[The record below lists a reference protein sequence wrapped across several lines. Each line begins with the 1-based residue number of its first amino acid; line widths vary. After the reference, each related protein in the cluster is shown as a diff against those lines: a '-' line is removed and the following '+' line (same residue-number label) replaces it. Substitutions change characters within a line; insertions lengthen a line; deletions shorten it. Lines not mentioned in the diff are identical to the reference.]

1 MNSTVKLAISTGE
14 PAGIGPEVSIAA
26 ANAFIADNPH
36 TKITL
41 YGDRS
46 LLQSRSLASQIQI
59 AHIPLVK
66 PNQIGRLNLENAPY
80 VLSVIQEASEAC
92 RSGVHDALITAPVQ
106 KSILSRPSIEFSGHT
121 EFLAQL
127 DGKDQV
133 VMMLCGEISDTKSED
148 KKPFSLRVALAST
161 HLPIQQVAQSIQY
174 KSLLQTIRIIHSDLQ
189 TRFGIASPIIMVTGL
204 NPHAGEDGHLGR
216 EEIDTIIP
224 AIKAAQA
231 EGIKVS
237 GPFPADT
244 LFNPARLQAA
254 DAVLAMYHDQGLA
267 PFKFATFTEGVNV
280 TLGLSYIRTSVDH
293 GTALDIAGHDKADWH
308 SMYAALNL
316 AQELTLRQK
325 RFNASG
331 T

>member
-46 LLQSRSLASQIQI
+46 LLQSHSLASQIQI

-66 PNQIGRLNLENAPY
+66 PNQIGRLNPENAPY

-133 VMMLCGEISDTKSED
+133 VMMLCGEISDPKSED

-224 AIKAAQA
+224 AIKAAQV
-231 EGIKVS
+231 EGIKIS

-308 SMYAALNL
+308 SMFAALNL

>member
-46 LLQSRSLASQIQI
+46 LFQSQSLASQIQI
-59 AHIPLVK
+59 AHIPLIK
-66 PNQIGRLNLENAPY
+66 PNQIGRLNPENAPY
-80 VLSVIQEASEAC
+80 VLSVIQGSSEAC

-133 VMMLCGEISDTKSED
+133 VMMLCGEISDPKSED
-148 KKPFSLRVALAST
+148 KKSFPLRVALAST

-224 AIKAAQA
+224 AIKAAQV
-231 EGIKVS
+231 EGIKIS

-244 LFNPARLQAA
+244 LFNPARLQVA

>member
-36 TKITL
+36 SKITL

-46 LLQSRSLASQIQI
+46 LLQSQSLVSQIQI
-59 AHIPLVK
+59 AHIPLIK
-66 PNQIGRLNLENAPY
+66 PNQIGRLNPENAPY
-80 VLSVIQEASEAC
+80 VLSVIQESSEAC

-106 KSILSRPSIEFSGHT
+106 KSILSRPSLEFSGHT

-133 VMMLCGEISDTKSED
+133 VMMLCGEISDPKSED

-224 AIKAAQA
+224 AIKAAQV
-231 EGIKVS
+231 EEIKIS

-244 LFNPARLQAA
+244 LFNPVRLQAA

>member
-26 ANAFIADNPH
+26 ANVFIDANPH

-46 LLQSRSLASQIQI
+46 LLQSQSLVSQIQI
-59 AHIPLVK
+59 AHIPLIK

-80 VLSVIQEASEAC
+80 VLSVIQESSEAC

-133 VMMLCGEISDTKSED
+133 VMMLCGEISDPKSED
-148 KKPFSLRVALAST
+148 KKSFPLRVALAST

-224 AIKAAQA
+224 AIKAAQV
-231 EGIKVS
+231 EGIKIS

>member
-46 LLQSRSLASQIQI
+46 LFQSQSLASQIQI
-59 AHIPLVK
+59 AHIPLIK
-66 PNQIGRLNLENAPY
+66 PNQIGRLNPENAPY

-133 VMMLCGEISDTKSED
+133 VMMLCGEISDPKSED

-161 HLPIQQVAQSIQY
+161 HLPIQKVAQSIQY

-189 TRFGIASPIIMVTGL
+189 THFGIASPIIMVTGL

-224 AIKAAQA
+224 AIKAAQV
-231 EGIKVS
+231 EGIKIS

>member
-46 LLQSRSLASQIQI
+46 LFQSQSLASQIQI
-59 AHIPLVK
+59 AHIPLIK
-66 PNQIGRLNLENAPY
+66 PNQIGRLNPENAPY

-133 VMMLCGEISDTKSED
+133 VMMLCGEISDPKSED

-189 TRFGIASPIIMVTGL
+189 ARFGIASPIIMVTGL

-224 AIKAAQA
+224 AIKAAQV
-231 EGIKVS
+231 EGIKIS

-244 LFNPARLQAA
+244 LFNPARLQVA

>member
-46 LLQSRSLASQIQI
+46 LLQSQSLVSQIQI
-59 AHIPLVK
+59 AHIPLIK
-66 PNQIGRLNLENAPY
+66 PNQIGRLNPENAPY

-133 VMMLCGEISDTKSED
+133 VMMLCGEISDPKSED
-148 KKPFSLRVALAST
+148 KKSFPLRVALAST

-231 EGIKVS
+231 ERIKVS

>member
-46 LLQSRSLASQIQI
+46 LLQSQSLVSQIQI
-59 AHIPLVK
+59 AHIPLIK
-66 PNQIGRLNLENAPY
+66 PNQIGRLNPENAPY

-133 VMMLCGEISDTKSED
+133 VMMLCGEISDPKSED
-148 KKPFSLRVALAST
+148 KKSFPLRVALAST

-174 KSLLQTIRIIHSDLQ
+174 KSLLQTIRIIHTDLQ

-224 AIKAAQA
+224 AIKAAQV
-231 EGIKVS
+231 EGIKIS

>member
-46 LLQSRSLASQIQI
+46 LLQSQSLVSQIQI
-59 AHIPLVK
+59 AHIPLIK
-66 PNQIGRLNLENAPY
+66 PNQIGRLNPENAPY
-80 VLSVIQEASEAC
+80 VLSVIQESSEAC

-106 KSILSRPSIEFSGHT
+106 KSILSRPSLEFSGHT

-133 VMMLCGEISDTKSED
+133 VMMLCGEISDPKSED
-148 KKPFSLRVALAST
+148 KKSFPLRVALAST

-174 KSLLQTIRIIHSDLQ
+174 KSLLQTIRIIHTDLQ

-224 AIKAAQA
+224 AINAAQV
-231 EGIKVS
+231 EGIKIS

>member
-46 LLQSRSLASQIQI
+46 LLQSQSLVSQIQI
-59 AHIPLVK
+59 AHIPLIK
-66 PNQIGRLNLENAPY
+66 PNQIGRLNPENAPY
-80 VLSVIQEASEAC
+80 VLSVIQESSEAC

-106 KSILSRPSIEFSGHT
+106 KSILSRSSLEFSGHT

-133 VMMLCGEISDTKSED
+133 VMMLCGEISDPKSED

-161 HLPIQQVAQSIQY
+161 HLPIQKVAQSIQY

-189 TRFGIASPIIMVTGL
+189 THFGIASPIIMVTGL

-224 AIKAAQA
+224 AIKAAQV
-231 EGIKVS
+231 EGIKIS

-254 DAVLAMYHDQGLA
+254 DAVLAMYHDQGLV

>member
-46 LLQSRSLASQIQI
+46 LLQSQSLVSQIQI
-59 AHIPLVK
+59 AHIPLIK
-66 PNQIGRLNLENAPY
+66 PNQIGRLNPENAPY
-80 VLSVIQEASEAC
+80 VLSVIQGSSEAC

-133 VMMLCGEISDTKSED
+133 VMMLCGEISDPKSED
-148 KKPFSLRVALAST
+148 KKSFPLRVALAST

-224 AIKAAQA
+224 AINAAQV
-231 EGIKVS
+231 EGIKIS

>member
-46 LLQSRSLASQIQI
+46 LLQSQSLASQIQI

-161 HLPIQQVAQSIQY
+161 HLPIQKVAQSIQY

-224 AIKAAQA
+224 AIKAAQV
-231 EGIKVS
+231 EGIKIS

>member
-46 LLQSRSLASQIQI
+46 LFQSQSLASQIQI
-59 AHIPLVK
+59 AHIPLIK

-106 KSILSRPSIEFSGHT
+106 KSILSRPSLEFSGHT
-121 EFLAQL
+121 ELLAQL

-133 VMMLCGEISDTKSED
+133 VMMLCGEISDPKSED

-174 KSLLQTIRIIHSDLQ
+174 KSLLQTIRIIHSDLL

-244 LFNPARLQAA
+244 LFNPARLQSA

>member
-36 TKITL
+36 SKITL

-46 LLQSRSLASQIQI
+46 LLQSQSLASQIQI

-66 PNQIGRLNLENAPY
+66 PNQIGRLNPENAPY

-133 VMMLCGEISDTKSED
+133 VMMLCGEISDPKSED

-189 TRFGIASPIIMVTGL
+189 TRFGIASPIIMATGL

-224 AIKAAQA
+224 AIKAAQV
-231 EGIKVS
+231 EGIKIS

>member
-46 LLQSRSLASQIQI
+46 LFQSQSLASQIQI

-133 VMMLCGEISDTKSED
+133 VMMLCGEISDPKSED

-161 HLPIQQVAQSIQY
+161 HLPIQKVAQSIQY

-224 AIKAAQA
+224 AIKAAQV
-231 EGIKVS
+231 EGIKIS

>member
-26 ANAFIADNPH
+26 ANAFIANNPH

-46 LLQSRSLASQIQI
+46 LLQSQSLVSQIQI
-59 AHIPLVK
+59 AHIPLIK
-66 PNQIGRLNLENAPY
+66 PNQIGRLNPENAPY
-80 VLSVIQEASEAC
+80 VLSVIQESSEAC

-106 KSILSRPSIEFSGHT
+106 KSILSRPSLEFSGHT

-133 VMMLCGEISDTKSED
+133 VMMLCGEISDPKSED

-244 LFNPARLQAA
+244 LFNPARLQSA

>member
-46 LLQSRSLASQIQI
+46 LLQSQSLVSQIQI
-59 AHIPLVK
+59 AHIPLIK
-66 PNQIGRLNLENAPY
+66 PNKIGRLNPENAPY
-80 VLSVIQEASEAC
+80 VLSVIQESSEAC

-133 VMMLCGEISDTKSED
+133 VMMLCGEISDPKSED
-148 KKPFSLRVALAST
+148 KKPFPLRVALAST

-224 AIKAAQA
+224 AIKAAQV
-231 EGIKVS
+231 EGIKIS

>member
-46 LLQSRSLASQIQI
+46 LFQSQSLASQIQI
-59 AHIPLVK
+59 AHIPLIK
-66 PNQIGRLNLENAPY
+66 PNQIGRLNPENAPY
-80 VLSVIQEASEAC
+80 VLSVIQGSSEAC

-133 VMMLCGEISDTKSED
+133 VMMLCGEISDPKSED

-161 HLPIQQVAQSIQY
+161 HLPIQKVAQSIQY

-231 EGIKVS
+231 ERIKVS

-244 LFNPARLQAA
+244 LFNPARLQVA
-254 DAVLAMYHDQGLA
+254 DVVLAMYHDQGLA

>member
-1 MNSTVKLAISTGE
+1 MNSTVNLAISTGE
-14 PAGIGPEVSIAA
+14 PACIGPEVSIAA

-36 TKITL
+36 SKITL

-46 LLQSRSLASQIQI
+46 LLQSQSLVSQIQI
-59 AHIPLVK
+59 AHIPLIK
-66 PNQIGRLNLENAPY
+66 PNQIGRLNPENAPY
-80 VLSVIQEASEAC
+80 VLSVIQESSEAC

-127 DGKDQV
+127 DDKDQV
-133 VMMLCGEISDTKSED
+133 VMMLCGEISDPKSED
-148 KKPFSLRVALAST
+148 KKSFPLRVALAST

-231 EGIKVS
+231 ERIKVS

>member
-36 TKITL
+36 AKITL

-46 LLQSRSLASQIQI
+46 LFQSQSLASQIQI
-59 AHIPLVK
+59 AHIPLIK
-66 PNQIGRLNLENAPY
+66 PNQIGRLNPENAPY

-133 VMMLCGEISDTKSED
+133 VMMLCGEISDPKSED
-148 KKPFSLRVALAST
+148 KKSFPLRVALAST

-224 AIKAAQA
+224 AIKAAQV
-231 EGIKVS
+231 EGIKIS

>member
-46 LLQSRSLASQIQI
+46 LFQSQSLASQIQI

-133 VMMLCGEISDTKSED
+133 VMMLCGEISDPKSED
-148 KKPFSLRVALAST
+148 KKSFPLRVALAST

-244 LFNPARLQAA
+244 LFNPARLQSA

>member
-46 LLQSRSLASQIQI
+46 LLQSQSLVSQIQI
-59 AHIPLVK
+59 AHIPLIK
-66 PNQIGRLNLENAPY
+66 PNQIGRLNPENAPY
-80 VLSVIQEASEAC
+80 VLSVIQESSEAC

-133 VMMLCGEISDTKSED
+133 VMMLCGEISDPKSED
-148 KKPFSLRVALAST
+148 KKSFPLRVALAST

-189 TRFGIASPIIMVTGL
+189 THFGIASPIIMVTGL

-224 AIKAAQA
+224 AIKAAQV
-231 EGIKVS
+231 EGIKIS

>member
-36 TKITL
+36 SKITL

-46 LLQSRSLASQIQI
+46 LLQSQSLVSQIQI
-59 AHIPLVK
+59 AHIPLIK
-66 PNQIGRLNLENAPY
+66 PNQIGRLNPENAPY
-80 VLSVIQEASEAC
+80 VLSVIQESSEAC

-133 VMMLCGEISDTKSED
+133 VMMLCGEISDPKSED
-148 KKPFSLRVALAST
+148 KKSFPLRVALAST

-224 AIKAAQA
+224 AINAAQV
-231 EGIKVS
+231 EGIKIS

>member
-66 PNQIGRLNLENAPY
+66 PNQIGRLNPENAPY
-80 VLSVIQEASEAC
+80 VLSVIQESSEAC

-133 VMMLCGEISDTKSED
+133 VMMLCGEISDPKSED
-148 KKPFSLRVALAST
+148 KKLFPLRVALAST

-224 AIKAAQA
+224 AIKAAQV
-231 EGIKVS
+231 EGIKIS

>member
-46 LLQSRSLASQIQI
+46 LLQSQSLASQIQI

-80 VLSVIQEASEAC
+80 VLSVIQESSEAC

-106 KSILSRPSIEFSGHT
+106 KSILSRPSLEFSGHT

-133 VMMLCGEISDTKSED
+133 VMMLCGEISDPKSED

-224 AIKAAQA
+224 AIKAAQV
-231 EGIKVS
+231 EGIKIS

>member
-46 LLQSRSLASQIQI
+46 LFQSQSLASQIQI
-59 AHIPLVK
+59 AHIPLIK
-66 PNQIGRLNLENAPY
+66 PNQIGRLNPENAPY
-80 VLSVIQEASEAC
+80 VLSVIQESSEAC

-106 KSILSRPSIEFSGHT
+106 KSILSRPSLEFSGHT

-133 VMMLCGEISDTKSED
+133 VMMLCGEISDPKSED

-224 AIKAAQA
+224 AIKAAQV
-231 EGIKVS
+231 EGIKIS

>member
-36 TKITL
+36 SKITL

-46 LLQSRSLASQIQI
+46 LLQSQSLVSQIQI
-59 AHIPLVK
+59 AHIPLIK
-66 PNQIGRLNLENAPY
+66 PNQIGRLNPENAPY

-106 KSILSRPSIEFSGHT
+106 KSILSRPSLEFSGHT

-133 VMMLCGEISDTKSED
+133 VMMLCGEISDPRSED

-161 HLPIQQVAQSIQY
+161 HLPIQKVAQSIQY

-224 AIKAAQA
+224 AINAAQV

>member
-46 LLQSRSLASQIQI
+46 LFQSQSLASQIQI
-59 AHIPLVK
+59 AHIPLIK
-66 PNQIGRLNLENAPY
+66 PNQIGRLNPENAPY
-80 VLSVIQEASEAC
+80 VLSVIQESSEAC

-133 VMMLCGEISDTKSED
+133 VMMLCGEISDPKSED

-224 AIKAAQA
+224 AINAAQV
-231 EGIKVS
+231 EGIKIS

>member
-46 LLQSRSLASQIQI
+46 LFQSQSLASQIQI
-59 AHIPLVK
+59 AHIPLIK
-66 PNQIGRLNLENAPY
+66 PNQIGRLNPENAPY
-80 VLSVIQEASEAC
+80 VLSVIQESSEAC

-106 KSILSRPSIEFSGHT
+106 KSILSRPSLEFSGHT
-121 EFLAQL
+121 ELLAQL

-133 VMMLCGEISDTKSED
+133 VMMLCGEISDPKSED

-244 LFNPARLQAA
+244 LFNPARLQSA

>member
-46 LLQSRSLASQIQI
+46 LLQSQSLASQIQI
-59 AHIPLVK
+59 AHIPLIK
-66 PNQIGRLNLENAPY
+66 PNQIGRLNPENAPY
-80 VLSVIQEASEAC
+80 VLSVIQESSEAC

-106 KSILSRPSIEFSGHT
+106 KSILSRPSLEFSGHT

-133 VMMLCGEISDTKSED
+133 VMMLCGEISDPKSED

-224 AIKAAQA
+224 AIKAAQV
-231 EGIKVS
+231 EGIKIS

>member
-66 PNQIGRLNLENAPY
+66 PNQIGRLNPENAPY
-80 VLSVIQEASEAC
+80 VLSVIQESSEAC

-106 KSILSRPSIEFSGHT
+106 KSILSRPSLEFSGHT

-133 VMMLCGEISDTKSED
+133 VMMLCGEISDPKSED

-224 AIKAAQA
+224 AIKAAQV
-231 EGIKVS
+231 EGIKIS

>member
-46 LLQSRSLASQIQI
+46 LFQSQSLASQIQI
-59 AHIPLVK
+59 AHIPLIK
-66 PNQIGRLNLENAPY
+66 PNQIGRLNPENAPY
-80 VLSVIQEASEAC
+80 VLSVIQGSSEAC

-133 VMMLCGEISDTKSED
+133 VMMLCGEISDPKSED

-161 HLPIQQVAQSIQY
+161 HLPIQKVAQSIQY

-189 TRFGIASPIIMVTGL
+189 TRFGIASPIIMATGL

-224 AIKAAQA
+224 AIKAAQV
-231 EGIKVS
+231 EGIKIS

>member
-46 LLQSRSLASQIQI
+46 LLQSQSLVSQIQI
-59 AHIPLVK
+59 AHIPLIK
-66 PNQIGRLNLENAPY
+66 PNQIGRLNPENAPY
-80 VLSVIQEASEAC
+80 VLSVIQESSEAC

-133 VMMLCGEISDTKSED
+133 VMMLCGEISDPKSED
-148 KKPFSLRVALAST
+148 KKSFPLRVALAST

-224 AIKAAQA
+224 AIKAAQV
-231 EGIKVS
+231 EGIKIS

-316 AQELTLRQK
+316 AQKLTLRQK

>member
-46 LLQSRSLASQIQI
+46 LFQSQSLASQIQI
-59 AHIPLVK
+59 AHIPLIK
-66 PNQIGRLNLENAPY
+66 PNQIGRLNPENAPY

-133 VMMLCGEISDTKSED
+133 VMMLCGEISDPKSED
-148 KKPFSLRVALAST
+148 KKSFSLRVALAST
-161 HLPIQQVAQSIQY
+161 HLPIQKVAQSIQY

-189 TRFGIASPIIMVTGL
+189 THFGIASPIIMVTGL

-224 AIKAAQA
+224 AIKAAQV
-231 EGIKVS
+231 EGIKIS

-293 GTALDIAGHDKADWH
+293 GTALDIAEHDKADWH